1 MSASSDAVSVL
12 RAHDPAQHLEPL
24 SPDSRETLRDRVLST
39 AAHTCPAVRPAP
51 RRRRAISLALAAVGA
66 LVVGVGAAWAAG
78 ALSPT
83 AIFLNS
89 PQQQDV
95 APGSLWDQ
103 HVVPSSVVQASTVDI
118 PKVGR
123 VGFWFA
129 RTEEGGCRRS
139 ASQTA
144 RGWEPSRTP
153 GTPAALPPD
162 ASPPGQLSTT
172 PVPGLVYEL
181 DGFDYQE
188 ALVDARAD
196 GGLVWH
202 PIRRDRRAWSRQG
215 RRHGVREIGAGRRRT
230 SLRSGDRGS
239 ASGVRD
245 EDSPGRLR
253 REREHRRRRPTEPLE
268 RAEED
273 APA

>member
-129 RTEEGGCRRS
+129 RTEEGGWCGALRLPNGAWLGTFKDSRD
-139 ASQTA
+139 AGGTA
-144 RGWEPSRTP
+144 PGCFPTRAAVNNAGSRP
-153 GTPAALPPD
+153 
-162 ASPPGQLSTT
+162 
-172 PVPGLVYEL
+172 VYEL
-181 DGFDYQE
+181 NGFDYQE

-196 GGLVWH
+196 GGLSWRIRFGEIDVPGAVKVVDTVSGRSAPVDAGHLFALAIEDPH
-202 PIRRDRRAWSRQG
+202 P
-215 RRHGVREIGAGRRRT
+215 E
-230 SLRSGDRGS
+230 S
-239 ASGVRD
+239 ATRIHLV
-245 EDSPGRLR
+245 
-253 REREHRRRRPTEPLE
+253 
-268 RAEED
+268 AYD
-273 APA
+273 ANGNIVADDQPNR